1 MSSPFPTSRSADGR
15 ARRWVA
21 LALLVAMA
29 PVFAGCYGNFP
40 LTSAVYE
47 FNTDL
52 ADSDLARSATMWLL
66 LVVPVYE
73 VALLGDMLVIHL
85 IEFWGGESVDVT
97 ATTLDDGTVVTMVPS
112 ADGRELVLT
121 VSRHGATL
129 SRTTC
134 AKVSRTEFEVRN
146 ARGELT
152 GRVVRAPNGDL
163 RLSDAAGATV
173 RTLAAR
179 DVAILCGG

>member
-52 ADSDLARSATMWLL
+52 ADSEPNRETLIARAREADL
-66 LVVPVYE
+66 LVCESAFRLADAQQARDTGHLTTRACAEIAVQ
-73 VALLGDMLVIHL
+73 ARARRLLPFH
-85 IEFWGGESVDVT
+85 FSKRYT
-97 ATTLDDGTVVTMVPS
+97 RSLDQTY
-112 ADGRELVLT
+112 A
-121 VSRHGATL
+121 
-129 SRTTC
+129 
-134 AKVSRTEFEVRN
+134 
-146 ARGELT
+146 ELT
-152 GRVVRAPNGDL
+152 
-163 RLSDAAGATV
+163 AACEGVPLVTSSGHPDGPDS
-173 RTLAAR
+173 R
-179 DVAILCGG
+179 DE